1 MFSAMIEFIYELR
14 IVYKRRESFLW
25 CSNVVIYLVVYLRN
39 NLSSKVVT

>member
-1 MFSAMIEFIYELR
+1 MNYELFMED
-14 IVYKRRESFLW
+14 VNVFLW